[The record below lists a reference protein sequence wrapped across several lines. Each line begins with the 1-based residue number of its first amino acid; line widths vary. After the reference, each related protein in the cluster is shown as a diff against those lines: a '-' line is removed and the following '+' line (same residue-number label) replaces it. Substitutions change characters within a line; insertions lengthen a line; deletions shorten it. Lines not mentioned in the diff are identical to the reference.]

1 MINLSKNIVVITG
14 AGSGLGA
21 ALAKKYSGLG
31 YYICLLGRTK
41 SKLEETA
48 KTLSNGY
55 SIYEV
60 DVSSK
65 QMVAQIIQTI
75 QDEFGSIQLLINNAG
90 VGYFDYAENLSEDS
104 VHQMIDI
111 NLKGTI
117 FCTQEVL
124 KGMKERNEG
133 TIVNIVSTAGKE
145 GKVTESVYSASKFGV
160 KGFTESLALELNETS
175 INVCAVYMGGM
186 RTEFWD
192 GIFSEERTKNL
203 MDPNDI
209 ADIIMDNIKP
219 RKLLTVTEVV
229 IKNKR

>member
-48 KTLSNGY
+48 KTLSDGH

-65 QMVAQIIQTI
+65 QMVAQIIQSI

-90 VGYFDYAENLSEDS
+90 VGYFDTAENLSEDS

-145 GKVTESVYSASKFGV
+145 GKVTESVYCASKFGV